1 MLLHYLHYSCP
12 PKCSRP
18 YHSSPPLL
26 PLSLLAKL
34 RSFVLCLLCV
44 LVCWAALHL
53 E

>member
-1 MLLHYLHYSCP
+1 MLP
-12 PKCSRP
+12 PLP
-18 YHSSPPLL
+18 FLSPPLL

-44 LVCWAALHL
+44 LVCSAALHL